1 MRPRK
6 KALYAPIPPPKQPSP
21 GTEFTPLPEV
31 RHSTAAQ
38 TRYIPAMARSLL
50 HFAFAL
56 LTLPVFAPAWAA
68 DVPAPVAV
76 LAIEGAIG
84 PAIGDFIERGLAKAQ
99 KSGAQ
104 LVVLKMDTP
113 GGLDTSMRQI
123 IKDILASP
131 VPVAAFVAPSGAR
144 AASAG
149 TYILYASHVAA
160 MAPGTNLGAAT
171 PVNIGG
177 APGTEP
183 QQPKPKRDP
192 GADKEAGKG
201 KDDKD
206 ESSKSKET
214 DKEAKVP
221 ANDEAMRSKQ
231 VNDASAYIRGLAQMR
246 GRNAEWAEKAV
257 RESVSLSASEALQ
270 MKVIDLIAADVPDL
284 LKQVNGRKVTAAGV
298 ERTLNTEKAQVETI
312 VADWRTKLLA
322 VITDPSVAYILLLIG
337 VYGLFF
343 EFYNPGF
350 VLPGVVGAIALVT
363 ALFALQMLPVS
374 YAGLGLLILGIAF
387 MVAEV
392 FMPSFG
398 ALGIGGVIAF
408 VLGSVMLIDTDV
420 PGYDIPWT
428 VIGTVTAISAFFVLV
443 VVGMAVKARR
453 RPVVTGK
460 EELLGIIGEMVED
473 AEPEGFA
480 LVRGENWR
488 VRGTGSLRKGQKV
501 RVVGMRGLLLDVVV
515 EES

>member
-1 MRPRK
+1 
-6 KALYAPIPPPKQPSP
+6 
-21 GTEFTPLPEV
+21 
-31 RHSTAAQ
+31 
-38 TRYIPAMARSLL
+38 MARSLL
-50 HFAFAL
+50 DFAFAL
-56 LTLPVFAPAWAA
+56 LTLPLFAPAWAA

-183 QQPKPKRDP
+183 QQPKPKD
-192 GADKEAGKG
+192 AGDKG
-201 KDDKD
+201 KDEKDKND
-206 ESSKSKET
+206 KAKEA

-221 ANDEAMRSKQ
+221 ANEEAMRSKQ

-257 RESVSLSASEALQ
+257 RESVSLSATEALQ

-284 LKQVNGRKVTAAGV
+284 LKQVNGRKVSAAGA
-298 ERTLNTEKAQVETI
+298 ERTLNTGKAPVETI

-387 MVAEV
+387 MVAET

-428 VIGTVTAISAFFVLV
+428 VIGTVTAVSAFFVLV

-453 RPVVTGK
+453 RPVLTGK
-460 EELLGIIGEMVED
+460 EELLGSTGEMVED

-480 LVRGENWR
+480 LVRGETWR
-488 VRGTGSLRKGQKV
+488 VRGAGRLHKGQKV
-501 RVVGMRGLLLDVVV
+501 RVVGVRGLLLDVVV

>member
-1 MRPRK
+1 M
-6 KALYAPIPPPKQPSP
+6 
-21 GTEFTPLPEV
+21 
-31 RHSTAAQ
+31 
-38 TRYIPAMARSLL
+38 TRRLL
-50 HFAFAL
+50 HLFVPLLLAAATLPAFA
-56 LTLPVFAPAWAA
+56 AEA
-68 DVPAPVAV
+68 PAPVAV
-76 LAIEGAIG
+76 LSIEGGIG
-84 PAIGDFIERGLAKAQ
+84 PAIGDFIQRGLAKAQ

-104 LVVLKMDTP
+104 LLVIKMDTP
-113 GGLDTSMRQI
+113 GGLDTTMRQI

-131 VPVAAFVAPSGAR
+131 VPVAAYVAPSGAR

-171 PVNIGG
+171 PVSMGG

-183 QQPKPKRDP
+183 EQPKPKREPRAEKETGDKSKDEKDKNEKREN
-192 GADKEAGKG
+192 ADKE
-201 KDDKD
+201 D
-206 ESSKSKET
+206 
-214 DKEAKVP
+214 KVP
-221 ANDEAMRSKQ
+221 ANNEAMRSKQ
-231 VNDASAYIRGLAQMR
+231 VNDAAAYIRGLAQMR

-270 MKVIDLIAADVPDL
+270 MKVIDLIATDVTDL
-284 LKQVNGRKVTAAGV
+284 LKQVNGRKVSAAGV
-298 ERTLNTEKAQVETI
+298 ERTLNTQTAQVETI
-312 VADWRTKLLA
+312 AADWRTKLLA

-387 MVAEV
+387 MVAEA

-428 VIGTVTAISAFFVLV
+428 VIGTVTTVSAFFVLT
-443 VVGMAVKARR
+443 VVGMAIKARR
-453 RPVVTGK
+453 RPVVTGA
-460 EELLGIIGEMVED
+460 EGMLGSVGEMVED
-473 AEPEGFA
+473 ADAEGFA

-488 VRGTGSLRKGQKV
+488 VRGAGRLRKGQKV
-501 RVVGMRGLLLDVVV
+501 RVVGVRGLLLDVVTD
-515 EES
+515 EN